1 MGKTFSGNEARRKQ
15 RLTPRR
21 EPSGKLQ
28 REPQEERTAEIV
40 AIVLAQPHRRGSTDD
55 RRATPL
61 GRLIL
66 DGKIAGMALGLTVEE
81 LFRAA
86 EQYAEA
92 RARERRAIDV
102 QRAWACNPDART
114 PGELSPEK
122 VAEWRREWGDVRR
135 ALRDAGPMAVDAIH
149 AVLAED
155 LHPDFEERSFAFW
168 VKYGAGVGLAAL
180 ARYFKIV

>member
-40 AIVLAQPHRRGSTDD
+40 AIVLAQPHRRGSGDD
-55 RRATPL
+55 RRSTPI

-66 DGKIAGMALGLTVEE
+66 DKRIAQAGLTVEE

-86 EQYAEA
+86 EQYMEA
-92 RARERRAIDV
+92 RARERRAIDA

-114 PGELSPEK
+114 PADISPEK
-122 VAEWRREWGDVRR
+122 CDEWRREWGNVSR
-135 ALRDAGPMAVDAIH
+135 ALRDAGPMAEDAIY
-149 AVLAED
+149 AVLKED
-155 LHPDFEERSFAFW
+155 LHPDFEERAFSFW
-168 VKYGAGVGLAAL
+168 VKYGAGVGLLAL